1 MRRTLRDA
9 PVTTVLVSVVRLERP
24 RNPAHLNPVPAV
36 ASLDISEGTASSQP
50 VHRGRMPRFDPRAA
64 RALVTPSVVAG
75 ILLAGIATFRMM
87 LIVTHG
93 EPSGVDFGNWLMF
106 GHQALGHPLPG
117 AANVTYPPVVPL
129 LTVWSTNLFG
139 VVWGTALLAGL
150 ASVAPAAGV
159 FAACRLFGAGWSAT
173 LAAVLLAATSSSGE
187 AAAWGGI
194 PQLIGLGLAALALG
208 LTQLLFLRKRWNV
221 AACLGAALLTL
232 GATSHLILAQ
242 AAAALACLL
251 AIRVVLDRSSFG
263 RHSWLGANGWLSL
276 TMIAVLPCLVLM
288 PLYLRLLP
296 TVGQSFVSD
305 ASVSNQSAVLT
316 FMSGLAVVYRD
327 VPWLWKP
334 ALILTAVTP
343 LLLWGRKHRANPLWA
358 VATALI
364 VSLAAEASFS
374 GQDRL
379 VYLAPIVVSFAF
391 VLWLSEFSN
400 GTGSISDHRIVPRVP
415 VRVAISAAALTAVAL
430 MSVKGLAF
438 FPAQRAFY
446 GSIEPPG
453 TVAGLDWLRNHT
465 PADSLVAVPPV
476 NGAPFGWWVQGYG
489 RRVALVGSE
498 DQWLNFPDE
507 RTRANE
513 AVVMLS
519 ESDPL
524 DASALAAANHLGVQY
539 ILLPW
544 AWGGLSQTDL
554 TAYEQRN
561 PGSVVFD
568 NAAMVI
574 VHVPASCGP
583 CSSRSWRDR
592 PAPGPGRQG
601 PSVRR

>member
-1 MRRTLRDA
+1 
-9 PVTTVLVSVVRLERP
+9 
-24 RNPAHLNPVPAV
+24 
-36 ASLDISEGTASSQP
+36 
-50 VHRGRMPRFDPRAA
+50 
-64 RALVTPSVVAG
+64 
-75 ILLAGIATFRMM
+75 
-87 LIVTHG
+87 
-93 EPSGVDFGNWLMF
+93 VDFGNWLMF
-106 GHQALGHPLPG
+106 GHQALGHPLRG

-159 FAACRLFGAGWSAT
+159 FAACRLLGAGWSAT
-173 LAAVLLAATSSSGE
+173 LTGVLLAATSSSGE
-187 AAAWGGI
+187 PAAWGGL
-194 PQLIGLGLAALALG
+194 PQLFGLGLAALALG
-208 LTQLLFLRKRWNV
+208 LAQLVLLRKQWKV
-221 AACLGAALLTL
+221 AAGLGTAILAL

-242 AAAALACLL
+242 ATVALVCLL
-251 AIRVVLDRSSFG
+251 AIRFLLDRRSFA

-276 TMIAVLPCLVLM
+276 TMIAVLPGLVLM

-305 ASVSNQSAVLT
+305 ASVTNRPAVLAY
-316 FMSGLAVVYRD
+316 MSELAVVYRD

-343 LLLWGRKHRANPLWA
+343 FLLWGRQHRANPLWA

-364 VSLAAEASFS
+364 VSVVAEASFS

-379 VYLAPIVVSFAF
+379 VYLAPVAVSFAL
-391 VLWLSEFSN
+391 VLWLSELN
-400 GTGSISDHRIVPRVP
+400 GATWSIGGRRTLPRGP
-415 VRVAISAAALTAVAL
+415 FRVALSAAALVAVTL

-446 GSIEPPG
+446 SSIEPPG

-465 PADSLVAVPPV
+465 PVDSLVAVAPI

-489 RRVALVGSE
+489 RRAALVGSE

-507 RTRANE
+507 RARANE
-513 AVVMLS
+513 VVAMLS

-524 DASALAAANHLGVQY
+524 DASALAAANRLGVQY

-544 AWGGLSQTDL
+544 AWGGLSQMDL
-554 TAYEQRN
+554 TTYE
-561 PGSVVFD
+561 
-568 NAAMVI
+568 
-574 VHVPASCGP
+574 
-583 CSSRSWRDR
+583 
-592 PAPGPGRQG
+592 
-601 PSVRR
+601 